1 MQLRTALEE
10 AIAKENE
17 EIVKKLVDAGCDLKN
32 LILPDPTKQ
41 LAFIKDNNL
50 KNKLLHINF

>member
-1 MQLRTALEE
+1 MRTAMEE

-17 EIVKKLVDAGCDLKN
+17 EIVKKLVDAGSDLKN
-32 LILPDPTKQ
+32 LILPDSAKQ
-41 LAFIKDNNL
+41 LSFIKDNKL